1 MSDDSDKWVA
11 IVLMVLGLSIA
22 VVSFAPT
29 PEKELMYTCMQFE
42 NMMYVDGDCIPQT
55 NEGIT
60 E

>member
-11 IVLMVLGLSIA
+11 IVLTAFVFSAA
-22 VVSFAPT
+22 VISFAPT

-42 NMMYVDGDCIPQT
+42 NMMYVNGDCIPQT
-55 NEGIT
+55 NEGIS